1 MQLHHTSSICAC
13 HPGNAALVKLCL
25 VPKKVLRMEKNISR
39 KIVFLCKE
47 KSGEMLKDFS
57 LSFPF
62 KKVWEKCIP

>member
-1 MQLHHTSSICAC
+1 
-13 HPGNAALVKLCL
+13 
-25 VPKKVLRMEKNISR
+25 MEKNISR